1 MIDVI
6 QTCRTGALNAPTSL
20 SACLDAEFRF
30 LAPAVLGGCTC
41 ALVDADRIRSTDAEW
56 LRRNAVREQTFAKH
70 VLCYR
75 AVIIA
80 THRACNHFLAL
91 ASWLA
96 LDAVCCLRAW
106 LQTCLVRSCGSC
118 RLRLPSYSRS
128 DDAPELRCTPTTCQ
142 PRAGGVVKRLV
153 PGLNAPD
160 PRPSLCGQAAT
171 T

>member
-75 AVIIA
+75 AVTIA

-96 LDAVCCLRAW
+96 LDAVCSPCMA
-106 LQTCLVRSCGSC
+106 TDM
-118 RLRLPSYSRS
+118 SRS
-128 DDAPELRCTPTTCQ
+128 VMRQLQVEIAILLE
-142 PRAGGVVKRLV
+142 K
-153 PGLNAPD
+153 
-160 PRPSLCGQAAT
+160 
-171 T
+171 